1 MMKIQEVLIQIIKT
15 TRIHLIVI
23 LMTKKLK
30 MITVTLIT
38 LIWKNIRS
46 GENKIQTPQ
55 IQAKMMNLKV
65 LKTRRD

>member
-23 LMTKKLK
+23 LMMKKLK